1 MQRALALI
9 AALSLPL
16 PAAAQH
22 AQTPTGPTRAVKPL
36 YDAGFKDCAPQL
48 DATVRIVHED
58 DAAYAHL
65 GAWSKERPNDEAVN
79 VVTAE
84 TLPGATSVT
93 SFTGV
98 KSASGKCGMGFTQV
112 MAVPDSSCERLAKD
126 LFRNWKFYGDLG
138 GSPVFEDPTTP
149 SVSVVLIAMTPTS
162 CVIFKQATLP
172 PG

>member
-1 MQRALALI
+1 MQRVLALLAALA
-9 AALSLPL
+9 LPL

-22 AQTPTGPTRAVKPL
+22 AQPATGPTRAVKPL
-36 YDAGFKDCAPQL
+36 RDAGFKDCAPQL
-48 DATVRIVHED
+48 DAMVRIVHED

-84 TLPGATSVT
+84 QLPGATSVT

-98 KSASGKCGMGFTQV
+98 KSASGKCDMAFTQV
-112 MAVPDSSCERLAKD
+112 MAAPDVSCERLAKD
-126 LFRNWKFYGDLG
+126 LFKDWKFYGELA

-149 SVSVVLIAMTPTS
+149 SVSVILIAMTATS
-162 CVIFKQATLP
+162 CIIFKQATLP
-172 PG
+172 PT